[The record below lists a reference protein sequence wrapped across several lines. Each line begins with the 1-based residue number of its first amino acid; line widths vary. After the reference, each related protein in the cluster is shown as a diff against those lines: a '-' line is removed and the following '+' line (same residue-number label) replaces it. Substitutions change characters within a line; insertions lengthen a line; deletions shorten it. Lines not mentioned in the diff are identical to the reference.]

1 MGISLIQKSDDEDT
15 KAKLPPQ
22 RRTALIFIDEL
33 KQEELAALGS
43 SIALENLHIA
53 SVVQEGQAS
62 LNIDLTLNDHILGD
76 GESIFIVWTPLT
88 LSNDMFNSLWLPS
101 LIILILLTITFI
113 LFFRN
118 AAVIVTNLQK
128 ANATKSDFLANMSH
142 EIRTPLN
149 AIIGFSEMVATEL
162 FGKVEGKKNKEYL
175 RIVQSSGLHLLTL
188 INEILDLSKVEA
200 GQMEVYLEP
209 LDIKTEIDHCL
220 STMQPLAR
228 DKKLQI
234 DTALTDI
241 TIESDKK
248 LFRQSIINLLSNAIK
263 FTEHGGSIRIKNSSI
278 VNYTVIE
285 IADTG
290 VGMDEA
296 ELAVALDQFGQVQSS
311 YTRNHTGSGLG
322 LTLVNKFMELLE
334 GRMEITSE
342 KDIGTTVKLFF
353 QHRNSQV

>member
-209 LDIKTEIDHCL
+209 LDIKTEIDHCQL
-220 STMQPLAR
+220 
-228 DKKLQI
+228 
-234 DTALTDI
+234 
-241 TIESDKK
+241 
-248 LFRQSIINLLSNAIK
+248 
-263 FTEHGGSIRIKNSSI
+263 
-278 VNYTVIE
+278 Y
-285 IADTG
+285 
-290 VGMDEA
+290 
-296 ELAVALDQFGQVQSS
+296 
-311 YTRNHTGSGLG
+311 RN
-322 LTLVNKFMELLE
+322 
-334 GRMEITSE
+334 
-342 KDIGTTVKLFF
+342 
-353 QHRNSQV
+353 